1 VSELDEAWAM
11 ALAEAEH
18 RARTA
23 GRGELADY
31 LSLRNSNDLLRR
43 SGIDWLL
50 SSFTNLAGEAN
61 RVGASLQIASA
72 DTHRFK
78 IGTSTMVGNLLT
90 LSNGVRQLFIEAG
103 WPRTPRDGF
112 VRGGGLAC
120 ANIRHLGIA
129 SANEELVL
137 TKTSTGAPSWL
148 WSGET
153 VNRTIVHESDL
164 RRHVGILLDVR
175 RTKKL

>member
-103 WPRTPRDGF
+103 WPRTPCD
-112 VRGGGLAC
+112 
-120 ANIRHLGIA
+120 
-129 SANEELVL
+129 
-137 TKTSTGAPSWL
+137 APS
-148 WSGET
+148 SGCGRRGCRVGGEGSLPT
-153 VNRTIVHESDL
+153 PSDSRGSVLPAPVAAAACPGVQGRTTGT
-164 RRHVGILLDVR
+164 RRR
-175 RTKKL
+175 RDSP